1 MERLPGIARDRSG
14 PGGRDVA
21 YGRSTVVAMI
31 LIFGFRVRGTNVGEG
46 EFFCPHCGAD
56 RHYVMRALRRW
67 FTFFFI
73 PIFPSGKELGRQVVC
88 STCNTAFREDVLNAP
103 TSSALSDHI
112 RNAMRVASVAM
123 LRAGGETSAARAAA
137 SDAIRAT
144 GFTDYD
150 DATSR
155 SDLASADVANLAGY
169 LAPLASGQ
177 GELRQP
183 GRDDRPGRRHAYPR
197 RDGAPRLNRYDARA
211 ESGPRARH
219 CRHRG
224 TGCTVDG
231 FARRVRPPG
240 FIELAASHS
249 RRDRTVGSQ
258 R

>member
-169 LAPLASGQ
+169 LAPLASGL
-177 GELRQP
+177 ELAGKENFVSQVATIGLADGTLTPAETELLDSIGTTLGLSPAHVRGIVVTAGP
-183 GRDDRPGRRHAYPR
+183 G
-197 RDGAPRLNRYDARA
+197 AR
-211 ESGPRARH
+211 S
-219 CRHRG
+219 
-224 TGCTVDG
+224 TGSPDG
-231 FARRVRPPG
+231 FGPP
-240 FIELAASHS
+240 ASS
-249 RRDRTVGSQ
+249 N
-258 R
+258 

>member
-150 DATSR
+150 DVDRISLRPMSRTSRATSR
-155 SDLASADVANLAGY
+155 RWRAASNSRA
-169 LAPLASGQ
+169 
-177 GELRQP
+177 
-183 GRDDRPGRRHAYPR
+183 RRTSSARSRRSAWPTARLPPPR
-197 RDGAPRLNRYDARA
+197 RSSSTQSVRR
-211 ESGPRARH
+211 SG
-219 CRHRG
+219 
-224 TGCTVDG
+224 
-231 FARRVRPPG
+231 
-240 FIELAASHS
+240 
-249 RRDRTVGSQ
+249 
-258 R
+258 